1 MAVNVN
7 SINANDIEVDADD
20 DLAWDNED
28 DQEASIRGSWD
39 AANSGWAMMPVMWGM
54 GMILVGLTAFMM
66 QKPSGADYLWTLMM
80 PVGLGFSMAPIMNNP
95 SYFDIIFPLTMLIHI
110 VIGGMMIGGK
120 LSAPGAAAAE

>member
-1 MAVNVN
+1 MT
-7 SINANDIEVDADD
+7 
-20 DLAWDNED
+20 
-28 DQEASIRGSWD
+28 SIRVSWD

-120 LSAPGAAAAE
+120 LSAPGAAAE